1 MALAACNNID
11 KKLAELYAEKVTV
24 NLDQNSS
31 LSPEDFWKSMHLIA
45 NNNKA
50 FINFNKK

>member
-1 MALAACNNID
+1 MAVVAVSNID
-11 KKLAELYAEKVTV
+11 KRLAELYAEKVTV
-24 NLDQNSS
+24 NLDSQSS
-31 LSPEDFWKSMHLIA
+31 LSPDDFWKSMHLIA